1 MEVFGPWLP
10 LLFGVGT
17 VLMVGGLL
25 TKEMDA
31 QSTVKGWGRVA
42 ANAGLRMMLLAAT
55 MYLLILAL
63 SAVFENMLSNL
74 PGT

>member
-1 MEVFGPWLP
+1 
-10 LLFGVGT
+10 
-17 VLMVGGLL
+17 MVGGLL
-25 TKEMDA
+25 TKEMAA
-31 QSTVKGWGRVA
+31 QSTVKVLGRVA